1 MKAGSKYWDALDPF
15 FERIFILG
23 GARGTPKKTSRFGLR
38 TISTKKEEEAIT
50 VLHRPG

>member
-23 GARGTPKKTSRFGLR
+23 GARGTQKKLQDSGSGQFQQKR
-38 TISTKKEEEAIT
+38 KKKQ
-50 VLHRPG
+50 